1 MDAIQFTRPESV
13 GVSPA
18 WVTDFVRALNRRGE
32 MHHSF
37 LMMRH
42 GRVFAEGYWAPF
54 TASSK
59 HRMYSVSKTFTS
71 AAIGCLVDEG
81 KLRLTDKIVDY
92 FPDQLPAQRDP
103 YLAET
108 TIRDLLMMSTPYPTG
123 ATYTQPGVDRMNWL
137 HSFFHPTIAPDHP
150 AGTLFHYDTSA
161 TYVLDVLVER
171 LTGKPFLEYL
181 KDKMLR
187 ALGFSEDAWC
197 VSAPEGHSWG
207 GSGVICTTRDLA
219 RFARVFLGAGCVD
232 GVRYLS
238 ESYARVAT
246 SRQIDNCTDGHTDG
260 LHGHGYGYQIWCTAD
275 GTFSFLGMG
284 GQLAICDPAHDF
296 LFVCTSD
303 TQGAPAGY
311 AFIYDYLRF
320 YVLDRLQSDALPR
333 DDAAYNELQSLLSGL
348 KIALPVGESS
358 SEFASQVN
366 GVRYRLNPNPMG
378 IRAFVLHFDGDS
390 GALVLDTD
398 RGEKHFPF
406 GLGQYVEA
414 EFPETQYSG
423 ASINHPLG
431 RGYRCLNAA
440 VWREPHKLFLRSFVA
455 DDYFGNLAVTIS
467 FKGDAVA
474 VLMEKTAEWFMDEY
488 SGFAGGV
495 RG

>member
-18 WVTDFVRALNRRGE
+18 WVTAFVRALNRRGE

-171 LTGKPFLEYL
+171 LT
-181 KDKMLR
+181 
-187 ALGFSEDAWC
+187 A
-197 VSAPEGHSWG
+197 
-207 GSGVICTTRDLA
+207 
-219 RFARVFLGAGCVD
+219 
-232 GVRYLS
+232 
-238 ESYARVAT
+238 
-246 SRQIDNCTDGHTDG
+246 
-260 LHGHGYGYQIWCTAD
+260 
-275 GTFSFLGMG
+275 
-284 GQLAICDPAHDF
+284 
-296 LFVCTSD
+296 
-303 TQGAPAGY
+303 
-311 AFIYDYLRF
+311 
-320 YVLDRLQSDALPR
+320 
-333 DDAAYNELQSLLSGL
+333 
-348 KIALPVGESS
+348 
-358 SEFASQVN
+358 
-366 GVRYRLNPNPMG
+366 
-378 IRAFVLHFDGDS
+378 
-390 GALVLDTD
+390 
-398 RGEKHFPF
+398 
-406 GLGQYVEA
+406 
-414 EFPETQYSG
+414 
-423 ASINHPLG
+423 
-431 RGYRCLNAA
+431 
-440 VWREPHKLFLRSFVA
+440 
-455 DDYFGNLAVTIS
+455 
-467 FKGDAVA
+467 
-474 VLMEKTAEWFMDEY
+474 
-488 SGFAGGV
+488 
-495 RG
+495 